1 MRRFI
6 TFIDAVY
13 ESKSLL
19 LVLAD
24 SDPIKLL
31 QIDDETRK
39 TAAYDEVSCF
49 YFLTFLFLMFW
60 FPQIFAF
67 DRTISR
73 LLEMQSTDYVKK
85 SLETFHQ
92 GQDYLGNNILT
103 EIKVKSKV
111 KQHPPSHPPHHN
123 IPHPIP
129 ISESSHSQLH
139 YHHSECFH
147 NDQTSLLWVMR
158 KLWSHY
164 RLGTLDE
171 LQASSTIASSSS
183 SSSSLSQQ
191 QHSLG
196 SLIANETKQYINKE
210 SFYIL
215 LGDIIDYYFR
225 DMNPSNDKQQQ
236 VMNYLMSV
244 KAKHAKEKNII
255 FSNFV
260 TMVLDLISLI
270 HC

>member
-1 MRRFI
+1 
-6 TFIDAVY
+6 
-13 ESKSLL
+13 
-19 LVLAD
+19 
-24 SDPIKLL
+24 
-31 QIDDETRK
+31 
-39 TAAYDEVSCF
+39 
-49 YFLTFLFLMFW
+49 
-60 FPQIFAF
+60 
-67 DRTISR
+67 
-73 LLEMQSTDYVKK
+73 MQSTDYVKK

-92 GQDYLGNNILT
+92 GQDFLGNHILT
-103 EIKVKSKV
+103 ELKIKSIA
-111 KQHPPSHPPHHN
+111 KQPSPSHPPHHN
-123 IPHPIP
+123 IPHPTP
-129 ISESSHSQLH
+129 ISEISHQQLH

-171 LQASSTIASSSS
+171 LQASSTSSTSSSS
-183 SSSSLSQQ
+183 SSSTTTIPSR

-236 VMNYLMSV
+236 VMNYLMNIKSKYV
-244 KAKHAKEKNII
+244 KEKNIN
-255 FSNFV
+255 FNNFV
-260 TMVLDLISLI
+260 TIVLDLITLI
-270 HC
+270 NC